1 MPRIEDCVDQV
12 GSAKFV
18 SKFDLLKGYWQVPLT
33 TRAQEISSFI
43 TPFGLYS
50 YSVMSFGLR
59 NAPATF
65 QRLIN
70 KVTVG
75 LEGCAVYLDDIVVYS
90 DTWDQHIAR
99 IHALLEAKLT
109 VNLAKCEFAR
119 ATVTYLGKVVGMG
132 KVRPVGAKVI
142 AIDKFPGPQ
151 TKRELMRFLGMA
163 GYYRS
168 FCPNFSS
175 VVAPLTDL
183 LQAKAKFVWTPKCEN
198 AFESVKQLLTSS
210 PVLTAPRLDK
220 PFKLQVD
227 ASQVGAG
234 AVLLQTDEHGIDR
247 PISYFSRKFNSY
259 QTNYSTI
266 EKEALALIWALQHFE
281 VYVSCGNMPTVVFLQ
296 PYSLEIRHVKGAD
309 NVLADALSRA
319 PCG

>member
-1 MPRIEDCVDQV
+1 
-12 GSAKFV
+12 
-18 SKFDLLKGYWQVPLT
+18 
-33 TRAQEISSFI
+33 
-43 TPFGLYS
+43 
-50 YSVMSFGLR
+50 MSFGLR

-65 QRLIN
+65 QRLMN
-70 KVTVG
+70 RVTVG

-90 DTWDQHIAR
+90 DTWDQHTSR
-99 IHALLEAKLT
+99 IRALLERLAEAKLT

-142 AIDKFPGPQ
+142 AIDTFPDPQ

-183 LQAKAKFVWTPKCEN
+183 LQARAKFVWTPKCEN
-198 AFESVKQLLTSS
+198 AFENVKRLLTSS

-227 ASQVGAG
+227 ASQVGTG
-234 AVLLQTDEHGIDR
+234 AVLLQTDEHGINR

-266 EKEALALIWALQHFE
+266 ERGFSFDLGSATF
-281 VYVSCGNMPTVVFLQ
+281 
-296 PYSLEIRHVKGAD
+296 
-309 NVLADALSRA
+309 
-319 PCG
+319 

>member
-1 MPRIEDCVDQV
+1 MHCWNV
-12 GSAKFV
+12 
-18 SKFDLLKGYWQVPLT
+18 WQRPN
-33 TRAQEISSFI
+33 S
-43 TPFGLYS
+43 
-50 YSVMSFGLR
+50 
-59 NAPATF
+59 
-65 QRLIN
+65 
-70 KVTVG
+70 
-75 LEGCAVYLDDIVVYS
+75 
-90 DTWDQHIAR
+90 
-99 IHALLEAKLT
+99 

-132 KVRPVGAKVI
+132 KMRPVDAKVI
-142 AIDKFPGPQ
+142 AIDTFPDPQ
-151 TKRELMRFLGMA
+151 TKHERMRFLGMA

-168 FCPNFSS
+168 FCPNCSS

-183 LQAKAKFVWTPKCEN
+183 LQARAKFVWSPTCEN
-198 AFESVKQLLTSS
+198 
-210 PVLTAPRLDK
+210 K

-227 ASQVGAG
+227 ASQVGTG

-266 EKEALALIWALQHFE
+266 EKEALIWALQHFE
-281 VYVSCGNMPTVVFLQ
+281 VIVSCGIMPTVVYTDHNPITFLHSLQSPNHHLIRWSLFLQ
-296 PYSLEIRHVKGAD
+296 PYYLEICHLKGVD

>member
-1 MPRIEDCVDQV
+1 
-12 GSAKFV
+12 
-18 SKFDLLKGYWQVPLT
+18 
-33 TRAQEISSFI
+33 
-43 TPFGLYS
+43 
-50 YSVMSFGLR
+50 MSFGFR

-65 QRLIN
+65 QRLMN
-70 KVTVG
+70 RVTVG

-90 DTWDQHIAR
+90 DTWDQHTSR
-99 IHALLEAKLT
+99 IRALLERLAEAKLT

-132 KVRPVGAKVI
+132 KVRPVGVKVI
-142 AIDKFPGPQ
+142 AIDTFPDPQ

-183 LQAKAKFVWTPKCEN
+183 LQARAKFVWTPKCEN
-198 AFESVKQLLTSS
+198 AFENVKRLLTSS

-227 ASQVGAG
+227 ASQVGTG
-234 AVLLQTDEHGIDR
+234 AVLLQTDEHGINR

-266 EKEALALIWALQHFE
+266 ERGFSFDLGSATF
-281 VYVSCGNMPTVVFLQ
+281 
-296 PYSLEIRHVKGAD
+296 
-309 NVLADALSRA
+309 
-319 PCG
+319 